1 MNCTVKA
8 RGKEKKKEGKKNT
21 KKPMGFFF
29 LLLPYRKPA
38 KFWNISY
45 QIGFLSF

>member
-8 RGKEKKKEGKKNT
+8 RGKEKKRKEKKKN
-21 KKPMGFFF
+21 KPMVFFF
-29 LLLPYRKPA
+29 LLLPDRKPA